1 MLEIR
6 LILRLGAVAL
16 LFCGLATRSAGA
28 APAHGV
34 AMHGDLK
41 YPADFTH
48 FDYANPAAPKGGS
61 MRTAALGTFDS
72 FNPFI
77 VRGNPADGLGRIW
90 ESLTTQSADEPFSEY
105 GLLAESVDIADDHSE
120 ATFVLREQARWHD
133 GKPVTPEDVIWS
145 FETLRAKGAPFYRAY
160 YGGVTGV
167 EKIGERGIRFTF
179 AAGGNPELP
188 IIIGQL
194 PVLPRHWWQNRE
206 FDKTTLDPPLGSGP
220 YRIESFEPGRR
231 IRYARVPDY
240 WGKDLPVNRGRH
252 NTDILEV
259 DYYRD
264 GTVALE
270 AFKAGEYD
278 FRPENMSKAWA
289 TAYDIPAVESG
300 QLIRKEVPHGRPSGM
315 QAFVMNTRRDKFSD
329 PRVRRGLAELFD
341 FEWSNAQLFYGQY
354 TRTRSFFD
362 NSELAATGL
371 PGDAELAVLEEVRG
385 KVPSEV
391 FTQAY
396 EPPATDGS
404 GNIRGNLRKA
414 LGLFNEAGWQIDPKT
429 KQMTHS
435 ASGETMDFEILLVTP
450 EFERVVL
457 PFKKNLERL
466 GIEAT
471 VRTVDA
477 AQYRRRLDGF
487 DFDMIVGGFPQS
499 LSPGNEQ
506 RDFWGSA
513 YADQQGSRNWIGIQD
528 EAVDTLVEKIIH
540 APTRAD
546 LVARVKAL
554 DRVLQWGHWV
564 IPQWHIANDRIA
576 WWDKFGMP
584 AQVPLQGVQ
593 TDTWWVDPARAA
605 RLEGTA
611 AP

>member
-1 MLEIR
+1 M
-6 LILRLGAVAL
+6 APSAL
-16 LFCGLATRSAGA
+16 LLVLLCSTASA
-28 APAHGV
+28 APSHGL

-48 FDYANPAAPKGGS
+48 FEYADPQAPKGGTFRS
-61 MRTAALGTFDS
+61 AALGTFDS
-72 FNPFI
+72 FNPFL
-77 VRGNPADGLGRIW
+77 VRGNPAAGLGRLW
-90 ESLTTQSADEPFSEY
+90 DSLTTQSADEPFSEY
-105 GLLAESVDIADDHSE
+105 GLLAETVDVANDHSE
-120 ATFVLREQARWHD
+120 ATFVLRKEARWHD
-133 GKPVTPEDVIWS
+133 GKPITPEDVIWS
-145 FETLRAKGAPFYRAY
+145 FETLRDKGAPFYRAY
-160 YGGVTGV
+160 YGGVTSV
-167 EKIGERGIRFTF
+167 EKVGERGIRFTF

-194 PVLPRHWWQNRE
+194 PVLPQHWWKDRE
-206 FDKTTLDPPLGSGP
+206 FDKTTLEPPLGSGP

-240 WGKDLPVNRGRH
+240 WGADLAVNRGRH
-252 NTDILEV
+252 NADIVEV

-278 FRPENMSKAWA
+278 FRAENMSKAWA
-289 TAYDIPAVESG
+289 TAYDIPAVASG
-300 QLIRKEVPHGRPSGM
+300 ELIRKEVPHGRPSGM
-315 QAFVMNTRRDKFSD
+315 QAFVMNTRRDKFRD
-329 PRVRRGLAELFD
+329 PRVRRALAELFD

-371 PGDAELAVLEEVRG
+371 PGEKELEVLEKVRG
-385 KVPSEV
+385 KVPAEV
-391 FTQAY
+391 FTTAY

-404 GNIRGNLRKA
+404 GNIRENLRKA
-414 LGLFNEAGWQIDPKT
+414 HSLFGEAGWQIDKKT
-429 KQMTHS
+429 KKLTHQ

-466 GIEAT
+466 GVEAT
-471 VRTVDA
+471 IRTVDS
-477 AQYRRRLDGF
+477 AQYRRRLDSF
-487 DFDMIVGGFPQS
+487 DFDMVVGGFPQS

-513 YADQQGSRNWIGIQD
+513 FADQNGSRNWIGLKD
-528 EAVDTLVEKIIH
+528 EAVDSLVEQIIH
-540 APTRAD
+540 APTRSD
-546 LVARVKAL
+546 LVARVRAL

-564 IPQWHIANDRIA
+564 IPQWHIAHDRIA

-584 AQVPLQGVQ
+584 EQVPLMGVQ
-593 TDTWWVDPARAA
+593 TDTWWIEKAKVA
-605 RLEGTA
+605 RLQGKA
-611 AP
+611 AN